1 MCGRFTSC
9 VRHFLY
15 LLAPVAIVA
24 ASCSSQT
31 SGDSPAI
38 ESEPTWSSD
47 SFVELEPTTTIA
59 EEDLRESVINLFQTN
74 LNRFGSSARPNMQEI
89 SDVLRTNEVFG
100 ALTRPIVPISFVEP
114 IICDKHS
121 ISDLLGSS
129 QSSAKRP
136 DEFHHDIYGLD
147 TVDIPDVYYIISTT
161 SLTDIDSTQLRKYLT
176 TLSDVFFRSSDKRC
190 KGNLGVGPELGR
202 SQSFTT
208 GYFPETPANGFEI
221 HNYVQFGDG
230 PDQFARTLSLIILEP
245 ANSAIAIEVTAFNL
259 RTRSG
264 SKVTSEDMLSEIT
277 DVARDIKEL
286 WKDKIEADGDWLALN
301 Y

>member
-1 MCGRFTSC
+1 MSCRFTSC
-9 VRHFLY
+9 FRFFLY

-24 ASCSSQT
+24 SSCSSQT
-31 SGDSPAI
+31 SGESPAI
-38 ESEPTWSSD
+38 ESEPTW

-74 LNRFGSSARPNMQEI
+74 LNRFASSARPNKQEI

-100 ALTRPIVPISFVEP
+100 ALTDQISYAPISFVEP
-114 IICDKHS
+114 IICDGYS

-129 QSSAKRP
+129 QSRAKRS
-136 DEFHHDIYGLD
+136 DEFIHDIYGLD
-147 TVDIPDVYYIISTT
+147 SVDFPDVYYITNTT

-190 KGNLGVGPELGR
+190 KGNLGVGPDLGR

-245 ANSAIAIEVTAFNL
+245 AKSAIAIEVTAFNL